1 MRAMVAVFLFVFA
14 APVVSLAQKVDVYSR
29 PRAVERS
36 SDYDVLHY
44 RIKLSFDEE
53 AKAFR
58 GETRITLRPL
68 RDGFA
73 VCVLDA
79 ETFTVSRVE
88 SVTGDALPF
97 EQKAG
102 KLVVRLGR
110 EYGYHQELS
119 FTVFYAAENVSVD
132 SPKFGMAANYELGL
146 SFQPEN
152 EAHPQLIQTLSF
164 PEGARHWFPCFDHPR
179 DKATSEVIATVRS
192 EYNVIS
198 NGELVG
204 VSEDRERG
212 QKTFHWHEKRPHPTY
227 LYVMMAGPYVK
238 LDDSYGS
245 LPLGYWV
252 YPKAKDD
259 AMRSFVRTPEIIEF
273 FEREYGV
280 KYPWKK
286 YDQITVP
293 GIGGGAEATNAT
305 ILGESTIHDE
315 KADKDFPSHWLV
327 AHEAAHQWWGDLIT
341 TRDWTHTW
349 MNEAFATYGEY
360 RYSTYSKG
368 ADEGALNLLDKKNT
382 YLREASTRYIRPIV
396 FDRWRYPNQNFDRHA
411 YQKGAAVLNMLRWVM
426 GDGEFRRAVAH
437 FLTKHAYQPVDTHD
451 FEIAIRE
458 STGQVLDWFFEQW
471 VYQAGHPVFEVGYE
485 WLPAEKKVRLKVV
498 QTQAETEWV
507 PTFETPVLIGITTAA
522 GRRVERAQIRE
533 REEVFEFDCEQQPLL
548 VRFDEGNYLVKE
560 WTFPKSDEELLF
572 QLANDDVIGRMWAAS
587 ELGGRERTESIE
599 AALRKSAQKDEF
611 WAVRQAAVNAVVA
624 RPAAAQREFLL
635 TRLGDKHQQV
645 RTAALAALGE
655 GGHCERPEFF
665 AEQFEKEDSY
675 VAQAEALRSLG
686 RCDAVGSVP
695 LLRRAAEMDSPREII
710 RRAAEW
716 ALQEVR

>member
-1 MRAMVAVFLFVFA
+1 MRAIGAVLVFILL
-14 APVVSLAQKVDVYSR
+14 APVVVSAQKVDVYSR

-44 RIKLSFDEE
+44 RIKLSFDEA
-53 AKAFR
+53 AKSFR

-88 SVTGDALPF
+88 SVVGEALRF
-97 EQKAG
+97 EQKPG

-119 FTVFYAAENVSVD
+119 FTVFYAADNARPD
-132 SPKFGMAANYELGL
+132 PAKYGMGADYELGL
-146 SFQPEN
+146 SFQPET
-152 EAHPQLIQTLSF
+152 EAHPRLIQTLSF

-204 VSEDRERG
+204 VSEDSERG
-212 QKTFHWHEKRPHPTY
+212 EKTVHWHEKRPHPTY
-227 LYVMMAGPYVK
+227 LYLMMAGPYMK
-238 LDDSYGS
+238 LADSRGS
-245 LPLGYWV
+245 LPLRYWV
-252 YPKAKDD
+252 YPKDTDD
-259 AMRSFVRTPEIIEF
+259 AMRSFVKTPEIIEF

-280 KYPWKK
+280 DFPWKK

-293 GIGGGAEATNAT
+293 GIGGGTETTNAT
-305 ILGESTIHDE
+305 ILGQGTIHDE
-315 KADKDFPSHWLV
+315 KADKDFPSHSLV
-327 AHEAAHQWWGDLIT
+327 AHEAAHQWWGDLVT

-360 RYSTYSKG
+360 LYSTYSKG
-368 ADEGALNLLDKKNT
+368 ADEGALNLLNKKNT
-382 YLREASTRYIRPIV
+382 YLREARTRYIRPIV
-396 FDRWRYPNQNFDRHA
+396 FDRWEYPNQNFDRHA

-426 GDGEFRRAVAH
+426 GDGEFRRASAH

-458 STGQVLDWFFEQW
+458 SAGQVLDWFFEQW
-471 VYQAGHPVFEVGYE
+471 VYRAGHPVFEIGYQ
-485 WLPAEKKVRLKVV
+485 WLPADRKVRLKVV

-507 PTFETPVLIGITTAA
+507 PVFRMPVLIGITTAA
-522 GRRVERAQIRE
+522 GKWIERAQIRE
-533 REEVFEFDCEQQPLL
+533 REEVFEFHCGQKPLL
-548 VRFDEGNYLVKE
+548 VRFDEGNYLLKE
-560 WTFPKSDEELLF
+560 WTFPKSEEELLF
-572 QLANDDVIGRMWAAS
+572 QLVHDDVIGRMWAAT
-587 ELGGRERTESIE
+587 ELGGRERT
-599 AALRKSAQKDEF
+599 AAVGRALRRSADKDDF
-611 WAVRQAAVNAVVA
+611 WAVRRAAVQAVVSK
-624 RPAAAQREFLL
+624 PAAAQREFLM
-635 TRLGDKHQQV
+635 RCVADKHPRV
-645 RTAALAALGE
+645 RTAVLAALGE

-665 AEQFEKEDSY
+665 ADQFKKEDSY
-675 VAQAEALRSLG
+675 VVQAEALRSLG
-686 RCDAVGSVP
+686 RCNAAGFVP
-695 LLRRAAEMDSPREII
+695 LLRTAAGMDSPRQII
-710 RRAAEW
+710 RRAADW
-716 ALQEVR
+716 ALQEVQ